1 MITINGIAKTVT
13 EKSKV
18 LNRWQNQ
25 SEH

>member
-1 MITINGIAKTVT
+1 MGSQTVT

-25 SEH
+25 SEC